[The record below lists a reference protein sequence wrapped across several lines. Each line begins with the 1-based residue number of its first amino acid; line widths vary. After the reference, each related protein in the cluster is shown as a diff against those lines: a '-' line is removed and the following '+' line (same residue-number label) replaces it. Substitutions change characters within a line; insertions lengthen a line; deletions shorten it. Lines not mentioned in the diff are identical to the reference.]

1 MENTRVIRENARN
14 QCEYPAINDE
24 LVDGLIKEEHFW
36 IVPGTTTTIC
46 AIVLKNGFVV
56 LGASACVDARNF
68 KREMGEKIAFSKA
81 RDKIFSLAAYAYC
94 DGKKE

>member
-1 MENTRVIRENARN
+1 MENTRV
-14 QCEYPAINDE
+14 QCKYPTINDE

-36 IVPGTTTTIC
+36 NVPGTTTTIC

-56 LGASACVDARNF
+56 LGDSACVDARNF
-68 KREMGEKIAFSKA
+68 KREMGEKLAFAKA

-94 DGKKE
+94 SEKKE

>member
-1 MENTRVIRENARN
+1 MGNTRLLRENARN
-14 QCEYPAINDE
+14 QCKFPTINDE
-24 LVDGLIKEEHFW
+24 FVDSLIKEEHFW

-56 LGASACVDARNF
+56 LGESACVDERNF
-68 KREMGEKIAFSKA
+68 KREMGEKLAFSKA

-94 DGKKE
+94 SEKKE